1 MIFKKALQKELLST
15 AIVAFVVL
23 FGIVMA
29 QQIAYYI
36 GIASKGRLASDAITT
51 LLGFGMLRLLPMIL
65 SLSLFLTILMTLTRW
80 HRDSEMVVWF
90 TSGLG
95 ISAWIRPVLGF
106 SMPVIIV
113 IAILSLLI
121 TPWATNKSFD
131 FKDQLKSRDELS
143 TISPGVFKESRQ
155 ADRVFFVESFDQL
168 GNMVKNIF
176 VQSIQHGNLGVIV
189 AAKGHRETHANGD
202 NFLVMEN
209 GRRYE
214 GKPNTPE
221 FSSTEFDRYGIRIE
235 PTEVK
240 HEVTNTQAK
249 NSVELLQQHNAEN
262 IAEFQWR
269 LSFPIA
275 SILLV
280 LLAIPL
286 SFVDPRSGRSANF
299 MMAILVYII
308 YNNLLS
314 IAQAWLAQGKINT
327 LIGLWPVHILFLLL
341 TIYLLYRRL
350 FQLPLIPSFNKPSL
364 KWGGNH

>member
-51 LLGFGMLRLLPMIL
+51 LLGFGMVRLLPMIL

-90 TSGLG
+90 SSGLG
-95 ISAWIRPVLGF
+95 ISAWVRPVLSF
-106 SMPVIIV
+106 ALPVVLV
-113 IAILSLLI
+113 IAILSLFI
-121 TPWATNKSFD
+121 TPWATHKSAD
-131 FKDQLKSRDELS
+131 YRDQLKSRDELS
-143 TISPGVFKESRQ
+143 TISPGVFKESSQ
-155 ADRVFFVESFDQL
+155 ADRVFFVESFDEL
-168 GNMVKNIF
+168 GNVVKNIF

-202 NFLVMEN
+202 NFLVMES

-214 GKPNTPE
+214 GKPDTPE
-221 FSSTEFDRYGIRIE
+221 FSSTLFERYAIRIE
-235 PTEVK
+235 PAEIKQQV
-240 HEVTNTQAK
+240 VNTQAK
-249 NSVELLQQHNAEN
+249 DSLSLLTQHDPENMAEL
-262 IAEFQWR
+262 QWR
-269 LSFPIA
+269 LALPISA
-275 SILLV
+275 ILLV

-314 IAQAWLAQGKINT
+314 IVQAWLAQGKINS
-327 LIGLWPVHILFLLL
+327 LIGLWPVHILFLIL

-350 FQLPLIPSFNKPSL
+350 FQLPLIPRFNRPSPRG
-364 KWGGNH
+364 KQA